1 MADTRRLA
9 VVSGGSGGI
18 GRAVVLALAEAGD
31 EVVALGRSP
40 ERLVDLADTARERGF
55 HIATRVGDL
64 TDPATVESLA
74 ETLGPVSVLV
84 NNAGDAHSASL
95 ADTDLDLWRHHLDA
109 NATSAFLLTRA
120 LLPGMLRRDRGRIVF
135 VASTAAHT
143 GSRYTA
149 AYTAAKHAVLGLAR
163 SVAAEVAGGGVTA
176 NTVCPSF
183 VRTPL
188 TERSISRI
196 AERTGRAPE
205 QAERALAASTPLG
218 RLIEPEEVA
227 AAVAYL
233 ASPLAGAVNGQT
245 LTIDGGDTQR

>member
-40 ERLVDLADTARERGF
+40 ERLADLADTVRERGF

-120 LLPGMLRRDRGRIVF
+120 LLPDMLRRDRGRIVF

>member
-18 GRAVVLALAEAGD
+18 GRAVVLSLAEAGD

-40 ERLVDLADTARERGF
+40 ERLADLADTARERGF
-55 HIATRVGDL
+55 HVATRVGDL

-109 NATSAFLLTRA
+109 NATSAFLLTRE

-163 SVAAEVAGGGVTA
+163 SVAAEVASGGVTA

-196 AERTGRAPE
+196 AERTGRDPE
-205 QAERALAASTPLG
+205 RAERALAASTPLG